1 MCMRPFAWGGM
12 LLVAVVAFVTLT
24 GYRHARHQPPRMA
37 TILQDS
43 HARESDVV
51 RVSERGRR
59 TVVTTLTPT
68 RAKSRRGEDLKT
80 VVKEWSAEGIDFT
93 PPEAFE
99 SAIEK
104 ARALVTHDLGLSVP
118 VSREFI
124 CERLKKDQ
132 HEEPLKDFVPGR
144 QAYKVTLDLQ
154 LTRGT
159 YLELAEAD
167 RAVRVSDRMDGMARL
182 LSIVVIA
189 LGAVAGYVRLDEF
202 TKGYYTGRLRLL
214 TIAIVA
220 AATFAI
226 ANV

>member
-1 MCMRPFAWGGM
+1 MRPFAWGGM
-12 LLVAVVAFVTLT
+12 LLIAVVAFVSLSTV
-24 GYRHARHQPPRMA
+24 RQVRHQQQPA
-37 TILQDS
+37 TAIIL
-43 HARESDVV
+43 ESTDRDGGVF
-51 RVSERGRR
+51 RVSERGPR
-59 TVVTTLTPT
+59 TVVKTIIPT
-68 RAKSRRGEDLKT
+68 RPRARRGEDLKT
-80 VVKEWSAEGIDFT
+80 VIYEKSVDGIDFT
-93 PPEAFE
+93 SSEAFE

-104 ARALVTHDLGLSVP
+104 ARAQVTHDLGLSVP

-144 QAYKVTLDLQ
+144 QAYKVTLDLAM
-154 LTRGT
+154 TRGT

-167 RAVRVSDRMDGMARL
+167 RAVTVSDRMEGVARV

-189 LGAVAGYVRLDEF
+189 LGAVAGYVRLDDF
-202 TKGYYTGRLRLL
+202 TKGYYTGRLRLV

-226 ANV
+226 SRV